1 MSYVM
6 PPEWAPHER
15 TWMAFPT
22 AGPSN
27 DDLDA
32 AGVRELQDAWAAVA
46 AAILRFEPVS
56 MVVDPSDI
64 ETARELLDERVDVVE
79 IPLDDSW
86 MRDIGP
92 TFVHDA
98 DGSVSAVDWVF
109 NGWGG
114 QDWASWGKDSLI
126 GEEVPRRAGIPL
138 VSSALTHEGGG
149 LHVDGEG
156 AVLLTETVQLDPG
169 RNPGWTKEQV
179 EDELRRTLGVDRFV
193 WVRRGLARDY
203 EPFGTRGHIDVVAA
217 FAPGGVVL
225 VHDQRNR
232 EHPDHEVTAE
242 VRALLEAEGSW
253 RVVELP
259 APDTVRDDKGWVD
272 YSYVNHYVVNGGVI
286 LCGFGDP
293 GDERAAAVMREV
305 YPDREVVLV
314 DARPLFARGGGVH
327 CITQQQ
333 PRPRH

>member
-1 MSYVM
+1 MSHVM
-6 PPEWAPHER
+6 PPEWARHER

-27 DDLDA
+27 SDLDE
-32 AGVRELQDAWAAVA
+32 AGVRELQQAWAAVA
-46 AAILRFEPVS
+46 AAVVAFEPVS
-56 MVVDPSDI
+56 MVVDPSDTD
-64 ETARELLDERVDVVE
+64 TARELLDPRVDLVE

-98 DGSVSAVDWVF
+98 DGSVAAVDWVF

-114 QDWASWGKDSLI
+114 QDWASWGKDSFI
-126 GEEVPRRAGIPL
+126 GEEVPRLAGVPV
-138 VSSALTHEGGG
+138 VSSVLTHEGGG

-225 VHDQRNR
+225 VHDQRNP
-232 EHPDHEVTAE
+232 EHPDHEVSAE
-242 VRALLEAEGSW
+242 VRALLESEGTW
-253 RVVELP
+253 RLVPLP
-259 APDTVRDDKGWVD
+259 APDSLRDEHGFVD
-272 YSYVNHYVVNGGVI
+272 WSYVNHYVVNGGVI

-333 PRPRH
+333 PSPRS